1 MLDYLCFAPHPDD
14 AELGMG
20 GTLITLAD
28 QGAAVGIC
36 DLTDG
41 EPTPNGSPEIRAA
54 ETAAAT
60 REMGPITRVQLD
72 LPNRYVEH
80 TMDTRRKVA
89 EVIRELKPTVI
100 FVPYFEDAH
109 PDHLA
114 VTSILESARFHAK
127 LTKTDMA
134 GEPHY
139 PSRIVYYYASHL
151 FIVPQPSF
159 CVDVT
164 AAYPRKVAA
173 INAYQSQFYTNRG
186 PMAGAV
192 LEYLRKRDAYFGS
205 LTGTL
210 FAEPFFVREPLG
222 LKSLRDLTHGADAV
236 QRYTQAGGSLGA
248 ANSQ

>member
-20 GTLITLAD
+20 GTLITLLD
-28 QGAAVGIC
+28 QGFAVGIC

-41 EPTPNGSPEIRAA
+41 EPTPNGTPEIRAA
-54 ETAAAT
+54 ETVVAT
-60 REMGPITRVQLD
+60 KEMGDITRVQLD

-80 TMDTRRKVA
+80 TMDARRKVA
-89 EVIRELKPTVI
+89 EVIRELRPTVI

-127 LTKTDMA
+127 LTKTDMT

-139 PSRIVYYYASHL
+139 PSRIIYYYATHL
-151 FIVPQPSF
+151 FLAAQPSF
-159 CVDVT
+159 CLDVT

-173 INAYQSQFYTNRG
+173 INAYKSQFYVNRG
-186 PMAGAV
+186 AMAGAV
-192 LEYLRKRDAYFGS
+192 LEYLKKRDAYFGS

-210 FAEPFFVREPLG
+210 YAEPFFVKEPLG
-222 LKSLRDLTHGADAV
+222 LSSLRDMIHGADAV
-236 QRYTQAGGSLGA
+236 RRYMQEGTPGIAPKSL
-248 ANSQ
+248 